1 MLTSLA
7 IRNFRCF
14 EQLDIPRLA
23 RVNLIGGKNNIGKT
37 ALLEAVWT
45 HRARSLLHYLG
56 PFRTNPR
63 WQVDVDGLLRM
74 AQDLWGW
81 LFYRRQIER
90 TIELV
95 SQSLDQVERTLTLR
109 LESSTGQPDRGPE
122 GHDLSLKDWLD
133 GAAPTLMFQY
143 RSSRGTHLDR
153 RLSVTPSGLAIDGSF
168 QFVKKARFL
177 SAEALDAGFA
187 VESFSR
193 LDGAGR
199 QDEILEIMRIVE
211 PRLRRLSILVSEGQI
226 RLQGDI
232 GIGQAVPLSLMGTGM
247 NRLFS
252 LVCEILDNAGGVVCV
267 DEIENGVHHL
277 ALVPL
282 WQGLA
287 EAARRSDVQL
297 FATTHSYECLV
308 AATTAFKETGQQED
322 LSYLRLERDQAGG
335 IRVVEAQRDDLA
347 SAIEHQFE
355 VR

>member
-45 HRARSLLHYLG
+45 HRTRSLRDYL
-56 PFRTNPR
+56 PFRETPR
-63 WQVDVDGLLRM
+63 WQVDVDSLFRL

-81 LFYRRQIER
+81 LFYRRQTER
-90 TIELV
+90 TIELT
-95 SQSLDQVERTLTLR
+95 SQSLDHVQHALTIR
-109 LESSTGQPDRGPE
+109 LESPTGIHDRSRESHELP
-122 GHDLSLKDWLD
+122 LKDWLD
-133 GAAPTLMFQY
+133 GAAPNLVFQY
-143 RSSRGTHLDR
+143 HDSLGTHLDR
-153 RLSVTPSGLAIDGSF
+153 RLSVTPDGLAIGGSM
-168 QFVKKARFL
+168 QYVKKARFL
-177 SAEALDAGFA
+177 SAETLDAGSA
-187 VESFSR
+187 AEPFSL

-232 GIGQAVPLSLMGTGM
+232 GIGQAVPLPLMGTGM
-247 NRLFS
+247 NRLLL
-252 LVCEILDNAGGVVCV
+252 LVCEILDNAGGIVCV
-267 DEIENGVHHL
+267 DEIENGLHHS
-277 ALVPL
+277 ALGLV

-287 EAARRSDVQL
+287 EAARRNDVQL
-297 FATTHSYECLV
+297 FATTHSYECLM
-308 AATTAFKETGQQED
+308 AATTAFEQAGQQED
-322 LSYLRLERDQAGG
+322 LCYLRLERDQAGG
-335 IRVVEAQRDDLA
+335 IRIVEAQQDALA